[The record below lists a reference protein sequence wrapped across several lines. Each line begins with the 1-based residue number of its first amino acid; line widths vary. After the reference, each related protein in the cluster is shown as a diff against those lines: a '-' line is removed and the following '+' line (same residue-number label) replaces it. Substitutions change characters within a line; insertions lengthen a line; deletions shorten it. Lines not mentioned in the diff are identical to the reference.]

1 MWELSSLESAD
12 CASSRCN
19 NESAGLVVN
28 RHQPVERL
36 IPVLCLDF
44 NKTIGFGYAANQ
56 KLLYKSKKIGF
67 RKNLNIEFNY
77 THLHKK

>member
-1 MWELSSLESAD
+1 MWERSSLESAD

-36 IPVLCLDF
+36 IPVLCSDF
-44 NKTIGFGYAANQ
+44 NKTIGFGYAENQ
-56 KLLYKSKKIGF
+56 VTLQIEKARLSKKFQHRI
-67 RKNLNIEFNY
+67 
-77 THLHKK
+77 